1 MEYKKIELKE
11 SWCEIDK
18 SRLHDDLIDEW
29 NGDDEQSSS
38 VQPASSKIC
47 SNVGKGPQQP
57 SIAEDNAR
65 MLEEVADPSPPGNN
79 ITDGV
84 VCVQSSSSPTSKEDK
99 KEVDEEKMMVDN
111 DESSSLQTLINPEAS
126 LSSTSAETLP
136 ETSSSS
142 AETTLLATSSS
153 SAEITLPATS
163 SSSAEIAFPATSSSS
178 AEIALAATSSNAN
191 SSCTDIMDTSDYN
204 QIANIADQLFSD
216 IAANNFSGSVL
227 CLYAQALRTHF
238 MTHSH
243 FKSRATYKR
252 LNAVTTYKQH
262 KDFS

>member
-1 MEYKKIELKE
+1 MDMIGNSDIEENRQEVVDLLSVSMHAMLQAADKWNIKKIELKE
-11 SWCEIDK
+11 SCEQHGFDWSEVDVIMRFWCEIDK

-29 NGDDEQSSS
+29 NDDDDQKIVACDCAACVQQSSS

-84 VCVQSSSSPTSKEDK
+84 VCVQSSSSPTAKEDK

-126 LSSTSAETLP
+126 FSSTSKE
-136 ETSSSS
+136 
-142 AETTLLATSSS
+142 
-153 SAEITLPATS
+153 TLPATS
-163 SSSAEIAFPATSSSS
+163 SSSAEAILPATSSNS
-178 AEIALAATSSNAN
+178 A
-191 SSCTDIMDTSDYN
+191 
-204 QIANIADQLFSD
+204 
-216 IAANNFSGSVL
+216 
-227 CLYAQALRTHF
+227 
-238 MTHSH
+238 
-243 FKSRATYKR
+243 
-252 LNAVTTYKQH
+252 
-262 KDFS
+262 